1 MTYALICAGGR
12 GLRFGGDVPKQF
24 IETNGKPILL
34 QTVEVFERTAEIE
47 KIVVMCPKGYLK
59 EAEEILSLCKKAY
72 VTEGGADRNLS
83 VMNGIAYIE
92 EHFGLDEKTIVVT
105 HDAVRPFVSEKMIVR
120 SIEEAKKYGA
130 AVAAVPAVDTVIE
143 VENGVITSVPD
154 RQKMYQ
160 VQTPQTFYAKK
171 LRELYLSLSQEE
183 KNILTDCSRIYVSK
197 GETVRVVDGDIKNI
211 KITFKSDIE

>member
-1 MTYALICAGGR
+1 MAYALICAGGR
-12 GLRFGGDVPKQF
+12 GLRFGGNVPKQF
-24 IETNGKPILL
+24 IETKGKPILL

-47 KIVVMCPKGYLK
+47 KIVVMCPKDYLK

>member
-1 MTYALICAGGR
+1 MAYALICAGGR
-12 GLRFGGDVPKQF
+12 GLRFGGNVPKQF
-24 IETNGKPILL
+24 IETKGKPILL

-59 EAEEILSLCKKAY
+59 EAEEILSSCKKAY

-92 EHFGLDEKTIVVT
+92 KHFGLDEKTIVVT
-105 HDAVRPFVSEKMIVR
+105 HDAVRPFVSEKMIVS

-197 GETVRVVDGDIKNI
+197 GETVRVFDGDIKNI

>member
-1 MTYALICAGGR
+1 MAYALICAGGR

-24 IETNGKPILL
+24 IETKGKPILL

-59 EAEEILSLCKKAY
+59 EAEEILSSCKKAY

-92 EHFGLDEKTIVVT
+92 KHFGLDEKTIVVT
-105 HDAVRPFVSEKMIVR
+105 HDAVRPFVNEKMIVR

-160 VQTPQTFYAKK
+160 VQTPQTFYAKN

-197 GETVRVVDGDIKNI
+197 GETVRVIDGDIKNI
-211 KITFKSDIE
+211 KITFKSDVE

>member
-1 MTYALICAGGR
+1 MAYALICAGGR

-24 IETNGKPILL
+24 IETKGKPILL

-47 KIVVMCPKGYLK
+47 KIVVMCPKDYLK

-83 VMNGIAYIE
+83 VMNGITYIE